1 MMTNEDEYNKRRDE
15 ITSALKSSNLCALI
29 GVGLA
34 GVSLFT
40 KTNEQ
45 ITIIVIMTAIALLV
59 VWATTKTV
67 LEKLS
72 VYISETRTR
81 EQYLSGELKRYH
93 TYIEKKEKRKFV
105 NL

>member
-34 GVSLFT
+34 GVSLFA

-45 ITIIVIMTAIALLV
+45 ITILVIMTAIALLV

-67 LEKLS
+67 LENFLP
-72 VYISETRTR
+72 ISRKH
-81 EQYLSGELKRYH
+81 EQESN
-93 TYIEKKEKRKFV
+93 TFPA
-105 NL
+105 N